1 MFLPVVLSLYQI
13 SSVSDLTAILLLLA
27 ADLCVFGVTT
37 AYIVTRYKN
46 MKLRIERE
54 EALRQMEIERE
65 EYKLSEQKLELGR
78 RYRHDMRHHFAA
90 IRGLLVQGDRGQVVE
105 YLNTL
110 EEGLGEIEQ
119 RSYCRNTVINAV
131 LSTLLSRAER
141 AGIAVSVRAV
151 IPGDI
156 PFESSDVSIL
166 LANSLENAVNACMQV
181 KGERTLELSA
191 ECTGGKFKCHI
202 KNSVAARVALGED
215 GLPIATKTDEHGY
228 GMTSIRY
235 IVQKYSGVLKCESTE
250 ESFSIRL
257 VLFETSDV
265 SSPRRRK
272 RGSVRALTAVP
283 LGLVAAII
291 SLNCMPA
298 TVSALEDVPVL
309 GAAVSAVDFRNWGFG
324 WGGQRAGCHLS
335 PDGQ

>member
-1 MFLPVVLSLYQI
+1 MI
-13 SSVSDLTAILLLLA
+13 C
-27 ADLCVFGVTT
+27 LCGH
-37 AYIVTRYKN
+37 IVTRYKN

-54 EALRQMEIERE
+54 EALRQVEIERE

-90 IRGLLVQGDRGQVVE
+90 IRGLLVQGDTGQVVE

-191 ECTGGKFKCHI
+191 ECTGGKFKCYI

-257 VLFETSDV
+257 VLFDRI
-265 SSPRRRK
+265 PR
-272 RGSVRALTAVP
+272 GTL
-283 LGLVAAII
+283 L
-291 SLNCMPA
+291 
-298 TVSALEDVPVL
+298 
-309 GAAVSAVDFRNWGFG
+309 
-324 WGGQRAGCHLS
+324 
-335 PDGQ
+335 

>member
-1 MFLPVVLSLYQI
+1 MSLCAVIAFVVYYYLRGIFRDYDKTEKKNLFLLPVMFLPVVLSLYQI

-54 EALRQMEIERE
+54 EALRQVEIERE

-166 LANSLENAVNACMQV
+166 LANSLENAVKADFARN
-181 KGERTLELSA
+181 LSQY
-191 ECTGGKFKCHI
+191 
-202 KNSVAARVALGED
+202 L
-215 GLPIATKTDEHGY
+215 
-228 GMTSIRY
+228 
-235 IVQKYSGVLKCESTE
+235 
-250 ESFSIRL
+250 
-257 VLFETSDV
+257 
-265 SSPRRRK
+265 
-272 RGSVRALTAVP
+272 
-283 LGLVAAII
+283 
-291 SLNCMPA
+291 
-298 TVSALEDVPVL
+298 
-309 GAAVSAVDFRNWGFG
+309 AAVVEYVW
-324 WGGQRAGCHLS
+324 
-335 PDGQ
+335 

>member
-1 MFLPVVLSLYQI
+1 MI
-13 SSVSDLTAILLLLA
+13 C
-27 ADLCVFGVTT
+27 LCGH
-37 AYIVTRYKN
+37 IVTRYKN

-54 EALRQMEIERE
+54 EALRQVEIERE

-90 IRGLLVQGDRGQVVE
+90 IRGLLVQGDTGQVVE

-191 ECTGGKFKCHI
+191 ECTGGKFKWSFYI
-202 KNSVAARVALGED
+202 NENGLLVIAFADDTISPMGSVSFVISHTVTDAIASED
-215 GLPIATKTDEHGY
+215 GLLLRRTAT
-228 GMTSIRY
+228 
-235 IVQKYSGVLKCESTE
+235 
-250 ESFSIRL
+250 
-257 VLFETSDV
+257 
-265 SSPRRRK
+265 
-272 RGSVRALTAVP
+272 
-283 LGLVAAII
+283 
-291 SLNCMPA
+291 
-298 TVSALEDVPVL
+298 
-309 GAAVSAVDFRNWGFG
+309 
-324 WGGQRAGCHLS
+324 
-335 PDGQ
+335 